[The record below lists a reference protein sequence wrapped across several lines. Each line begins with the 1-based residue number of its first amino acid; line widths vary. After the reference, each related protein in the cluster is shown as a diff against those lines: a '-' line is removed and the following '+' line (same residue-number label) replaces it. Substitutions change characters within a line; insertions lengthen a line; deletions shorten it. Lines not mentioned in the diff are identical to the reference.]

1 MEGKM
6 NYSKLAGLFVGI
18 TIFLVACS
26 PSATELTHTEEPT
39 VVDLPTEIPAT
50 KVESEIPTDQVLIM
64 VQDSR
69 FTDKS
74 ITVPVGTTIV
84 WRYDA
89 NLPHTVTADDDSFD
103 SGTMRD
109 GDEFTLTFTDVGEY
123 PYYCRFHGGPGGQGM
138 SGTVIVT
145 GG

>member
-1 MEGKM
+1 M
-6 NYSKLAGLFVGI
+6 NAVRKL
-18 TIFLVACS
+18 TIVIGATTVFLTACAPSTTVIS
-26 PSATELTHTEEPT
+26 PTEEPT
-39 VVDLPTEIPAT
+39 AVVSPTEIPAT
-50 KVESEIPTDQVLIM
+50 EEEIKIPTDQVLVL

-69 FTDKS
+69 FTDRS

-109 GDEFTLTFTDVGEY
+109 GDEFTLTFTDAGEY